1 MTQSKASK
9 LANIVSKDLV
19 TPNNTDNR
27 IGIGSTVPGST
38 LSVGGTITA
47 DSFFTSSGA
56 EVGSG
61 GGIGTAVSSQGPGK
75 SIYYVD
81 TVLGIG
87 ETVNIDLPDTSNIAY
102 VINQEI
108 AATGDA
114 DIIVADGDDF
124 ILDVLGLSTEG
135 TPGPLPGA
143 GGRIRVGEITGPSG
157 LNAPTFPNGVNLS
170 GVVTAT
176 SFNGDLTGNADTA
189 TTSTNA
195 QGLAGTPNIV
205 VGSVEGTTGSFSGSV
220 SIGGTLTYEDVT
232 NVDSIG
238 VVTARSGIRIGTVS
252 VGGTVGP
259 VGSGIVTYYG
269 DGQYLTGV
277 SAGITTTE
285 SSPSANTVVLLD
297 LSSAQHHDLTLTA
310 GITTISCTGGAF
322 GESHSVVLTQPSS
335 GIATVGFSTYFL
347 FPSGSTPSM
356 SEGGGKIDLIS
367 FVVKQAGAG
376 GTELL
381 ASAGLNYQ

>member
-176 SFNGDLTGNADTA
+176 SFDGDLTGNASGTSSGLTGTPDITVGDITA
-189 TTSTNA
+189 TGN
-195 QGLAGTPNIV
+195 
-205 VGSVEGTTGSFSGSV
+205 V

-277 SAGITTTE
+277 SVGLTTE
-285 SSPSANTVVLLD
+285 ASSPTANTVVELNLGT
-297 LSSAQHHDLTLTA
+297 AQHHELSLTS
-310 GITTISCTGGAF
+310 GITTISCTGGIF
-322 GESHSVVLTQPSS
+322 GESHSVVLIQPSS